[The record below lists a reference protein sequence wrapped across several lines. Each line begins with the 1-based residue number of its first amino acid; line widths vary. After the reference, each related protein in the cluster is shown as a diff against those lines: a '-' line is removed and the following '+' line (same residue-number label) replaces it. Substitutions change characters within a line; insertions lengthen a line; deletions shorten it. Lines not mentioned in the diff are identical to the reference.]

1 MLHSSSTDSI
11 TINSLTAEQFD
22 KFFHSCTKV
31 ALTKNIR
38 NVGIVSCKYSSN
50 VYINKITDFIEFNK
64 PNPSMIIVPLF
75 HSGRISLAVFFIG
88 DKKIGYFDSLKQPP
102 IYSLSFAKIAIEKY
116 LNCKFT
122 MENQDFINETINTN
136 PIPELANFHICR
148 IAEELCFY
156 GRNQKFPEFDIILES
171 QRIKKLIKLVTDI
184 NWKGEWIAPLSTN
197 NPRRIELND
206 QTSGNENV
214 RDEIAALE
222 SVVEAF
228 DSDRNSIS
236 DNKDVNQSNINISQI
251 KRRSQLRDVDKPG
264 TQDIFQFIDKI
275 PKVS

>member
-1 MLHSSSTDSI
+1 MHHSRSTDSI
-11 TINSLTAEQFD
+11 TTNSLTAEQFD
-22 KFFHSCTKV
+22 KFFESCTKV
-31 ALTKNIR
+31 ALTKNIQ

-50 VYINKITDFIEFNK
+50 VYINKITNFIEFNE
-64 PNPSMIIVPLF
+64 PNASMIIVPLF

-171 QRIKKLIKLVTDI
+171 QRIKKLIQIVTDI
-184 NWKGEWIAPLSTN
+184 NWKDEWIAPLSTN
-197 NPRRIELND
+197 NPQRIELIN
-206 QTSGNENV
+206 QTSGSENV
-214 RDEIAALE
+214 RDEIVALE

-228 DSDRNSIS
+228 DSDRNSI
-236 DNKDVNQSNINISQI
+236 NKDVNQSNNYIPQ
-251 KRRSQLRDVDKPG
+251 KRSQSDKSKPG
-264 TQDIFQFIDKI
+264 TQDILQFIDKI

>member
-11 TINSLTAEQFD
+11 TTNSLTAEQFD

-50 VYINKITDFIEFNK
+50 VYINKITNFIEFNE

-88 DKKIGYFDSLKQPP
+88 NKKIGYFDSLKQPP
-102 IYSLSFAKIAIEKY
+102 IYSISFAKIAIEKY

-156 GRNQKFPEFDIILES
+156 GRNKKFPEFDIILES
-171 QRIKKLIKLVTDI
+171 QRIKKLIQIVTDI
-184 NWKGEWIAPLSTN
+184 NWKDEWIAPLNSN
-197 NPRRIELND
+197 NPQRIELIN

-222 SVVEAF
+222 SVGEAF

-236 DNKDVNQSNINISQI
+236 NNKDINQSNINIPQ
-251 KRRSQLRDVDKPG
+251 RRSQSRDKDKPA
-264 TQDIFQFIDKI
+264 TQDILQFINKM

>member
-1 MLHSSSTDSI
+1 MPHSSSTDLITTNSI
-11 TINSLTAEQFD
+11 TAEQFD
-22 KFFHSCTKV
+22 KFFYSCTKV

-88 DKKIGYFDSLKQPP
+88 DKNIGYFDSLKQPP

-136 PIPELANFHICR
+136 PIPESANFHICR
-148 IAEELCFY
+148 IAEELCFH
-156 GRNQKFPEFDIILES
+156 GRNKKFPEFHIILES
-171 QRIKKLIKLVTDI
+171 QRIKKLIKIVTDI
-184 NWKGEWIAPLSTN
+184 NWKGEWIADLNTN
-197 NPRRIELND
+197 NPQIPG
-206 QTSGNENV
+206 SENV

-228 DSDRNSIS
+228 DSDKNNIN
-236 DNKDVNQSNINISQI
+236 DNTDVNHSNIYIPQTTI
-251 KRRSQLRDVDKPG
+251 RSQSRDKDKPG
-264 TQDIFQFIDKI
+264 TQDILEFIDKM